1 MRLGSQDISFPS
13 QQSAVASLAA
23 RFGDTIG
30 KQFED
35 SGKSGGSTKGRDG
48 YRDMLAAVEAGNVTS
63 IYAYAFTRLTRSQ
76 RDAIVLFDLC
86 KQHKVAIRTADGVD
100 TSQMAG
106 GMLADLM
113 ALVAQWER
121 QWAIERNQR
130 AAETRRERGMTMGRQ
145 VYGTQPGEDPEVV
158 RWAMEQAGSFA
169 GAARLLNEQG
179 TPTRLGLT
187 NGWTHATVA
196 GIIRRQYPDLAPA
209 TQKRQGAAPI
219 GGALFSGL
227 LTCAC
232 GTTLTPARRE
242 GIVRG
247 YYCRKSYAIDNHGK
261 TFVTDGALRPW
272 AEQQAAKYQ
281 PEGIVLRG
289 SNDTERRDLNARMER
304 LADAYA
310 AGGLTKDSYRSRLA
324 VITTRLA
331 ELDKAD
337 STIEALVPNP
347 VGIDFTKPD
356 SEVNDQLRRVWTDI
370 TLDHDM
376 NPVAVT
382 WKVPAWLWD
391 EAERTK
397 RIAERDAEVIA
408 AQKAGE

>member
-1 MRLGSQDISFPS
+1 
-13 QQSAVASLAA
+13 LAA
-23 RFGDTIG
+23 RFSESIAVEFSDHA
-30 KQFED
+30 
-35 SGKSGGSTKGRDG
+35 KSGGSTNGRKG
-48 YRDMLAAVEAGNVTS
+48 YLDMLAAIEAGKVTS

-76 RDAIVLFDLC
+76 RDAIALFDLC

-100 TSQMAG
+100 TSTMAG

-113 ALVAQWER
+113 ALLAQWER

-130 AAETRRERGMTMGRQ
+130 AAQTRRERGMTMGRQ

-158 RWAMEQAGSFA
+158 RKAMEQAGSFA

-179 TPTRLGLT
+179 VPTRLGRG

-209 TQKRQGAAPI
+209 TQARQGAAPI

-242 GIVRG
+242 GKVRG
-247 YYCRKSYAIDNHGK
+247 YYCRTSYAVENHGK
-261 TFVTDGALRPW
+261 TFVTDTALRPW
-272 AEQQAAKYQ
+272 AVAESAKYQ

-289 SNDTERRDLNARMER
+289 SNETERRALNERKER
-304 LADAYA
+304 LADAYT

-331 ELDKAD
+331 ELDSAD
-337 STIEALVPNP
+337 GILEALIPNP
-347 VGIDFTKPD
+347 VGIDWTKPED
-356 SEVNDQLRRVWTDI
+356 EVNDQLRRVWSGVE
-370 TLDHDM
+370 LDRDM
-376 NPVAVT
+376 QPVALT
-382 WKVPAWLWD
+382 WKVPSWLWSEKD
-391 EAERTK
+391 RDAY
-397 RIAERDAEVIA
+397 IAEQDAAVAA
-408 AQKAGE
+408 AQQEGVA